1 MTLDFL
7 PIHFHSESTQ
17 SKDDYHHTQSAT
29 DYTFAKMTFRQRLR
43 AMRQVCI
50 LSDEFDQPVSR
61 FLHPSVLRF
70 VFVVFVAASTG
81 TFAAS
86 WRAAP
91 DGNNYDSGFFNL
103 LSQSFLTLLAAPIAY
118 AQLVDRKS
126 AENIGNTM
134 NFVSAF
140 FAVVTANQ
148 LARGVMCIT
157 D

>member
-1 MTLDFL
+1 M
-7 PIHFHSESTQ
+7 
-17 SKDDYHHTQSAT
+17 
-29 DYTFAKMTFRQRLR
+29 
-43 AMRQVCI
+43 I
-50 LSDEFDQPVSR
+50 LSDEFGQPVSR

-70 VFVVFVAASTG
+70 VFVVFVAASSG

-86 WRAAP
+86 WYAAP
-91 DGNNYDSGFFNL
+91 DRNNYDSGFFNL
-103 LSQSFLTLLAAPIAY
+103 LSQSFLTLLASWCTVHPVLHDHFSKRRSRVELPAPTLVFILCFVATVCAAVAAPIFY
-118 AQLVDRKS
+118 AQLADRKS
-126 AENIGNTM
+126 AENVGNTM